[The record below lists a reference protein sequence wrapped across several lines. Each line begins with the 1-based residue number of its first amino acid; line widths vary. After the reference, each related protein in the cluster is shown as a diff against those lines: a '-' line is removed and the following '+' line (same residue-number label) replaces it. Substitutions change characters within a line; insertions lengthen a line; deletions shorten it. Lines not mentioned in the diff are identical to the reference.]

1 MTAPSASVTGNVPAT
16 VTATPTT
23 TATLGE
29 QPQQDLLCQTQG
41 ARVLFC
47 QPQRNRVLPQPVQG
61 PAFMM
66 QFIMQLLVMVPF
78 TVTFMLHMLGFRFLL
93 GDFRDFKMEDSGI
106 C

>member
-1 MTAPSASVTGNVPAT
+1 
-16 VTATPTT
+16 
-23 TATLGE
+23 
-29 QPQQDLLCQTQG
+29 
-41 ARVLFC
+41 
-47 QPQRNRVLPQPVQG
+47 
-61 PAFMM
+61 MM